1 MLRTSFDKRLRLE
14 TLERKA
20 MLAGDVAVSVV
31 GGDLFLVGDAAD
43 NSVNFSGT
51 ATPGEYVLSDAGTTF
66 NGMPSLTVTGVTGDV
81 TVDLGAGNDEFEMA
95 DTSLPGSF
103 IASSTASEDT
113 YLLGQ
118 GDIDDPRVSIA
129 GDVVYSIDNSGL
141 SFQLVAVDV
150 GGGVDVSGTL
160 GEAGLGMLLGN
171 LSVGE
176 DINVDL
182 SGGVLPALPP
192 APVLLDGVESV
203 GGDVN
208 ISLDSGLTSL
218 TIASQ
223 PALGDVPMSVAGDV
237 SIVIGEN
244 NDSVGMFPGV
254 NISNIIAADD
264 VRIEAT
270 QENAGMNIFDVAAGR
285 NFKLIDGIGAAEYV
299 AENISAGR
307 NLRVEA
313 GPDGGTFQ
321 LVSMTVDGDFIFK
334 GGDGDDILFTE
345 AGDSGNVIGDDAYL
359 MGGDGNDELGL
370 EEVEIGDKLRIQGG
384 KGDDAV
390 FVVATTVGRSTLVT
404 LGGGENGAEIEAVDA
419 GRSLI
424 VVGGGTNSIDLTS
437 VTASHFITILTSS
450 GDDSVIMEDVT
461 THTALVSTKAGMD
474 EVGIANS
481 AFDYLFVLLG
491 DGDDTLTL
499 EGVTV
504 DRWALFHGGSG
515 EDTLVDAGDNDINFE
530 LDFSFEDYQS

>member
-31 GGDLFLVGDAAD
+31 DGDLFLVGDAAD
-43 NSVNFSGT
+43 NNVNFSGT

-81 TVDLGAGNDEFEMA
+81 TVDLGAGADEFEMA
-95 DTSLPGSF
+95 GTSLPGSF
-103 IASSTASEDT
+103 IAASTASEDS
-113 YLLGQ
+113 YILGQ

-129 GDVVYSIDNSGL
+129 GDVEYSIDNAGL

-160 GEAGLGMLLGN
+160 GEAGQGMLLGN
-171 LSVGE
+171 LSVGAN
-176 DINVDL
+176 INVDL
-182 SGGVLPALPP
+182 SGGVLPLLPP
-192 APVLLDGVESV
+192 VPVLFDGVESV

-244 NDSVGMFPGV
+244 NDSVGAFPGV
-254 NISNIIAADD
+254 NISSIIATGNIQ
-264 VRIEAT
+264 IEAT
-270 QENAGMNIFDVAAGR
+270 QANEGMNISDVAAGN
-285 NFKLIDGIGAAEYV
+285 NFRLIDGIGAAQYF

-321 LVSMTVDGDFIFK
+321 LVSITVDRDFIFR
-334 GGDGDDILFTE
+334 GGAGDDILIVE
-345 AGDSGNVIGDDAYL
+345 AGNTDNFIGDDAYL
-359 MGGDGNDELGL
+359 MGRDGNDELGM
-370 EEVEIGDKLRIQGG
+370 EAVEIGDKWRAQGG
-384 KGDDAV
+384 NGNDSIFLVSA
-390 FVVATTVGRSTLVT
+390 TVGSSAFVT
-404 LGGGENGAEIEAVDA
+404 LGAGQDEAEIEGVDA

-424 VVGGGTNSIDLTS
+424 VVGDGTNSIFLTD
-437 VTASHFITILTSS
+437 VATTHFITVLTSS
-450 GDDSVIMEDVT
+450 GDDLVVFENVAT
-461 THTALVSTKAGMD
+461 NTALVSTREGVD
-474 EVGIANS
+474 QVQILNS
-481 AFDYLFVLLG
+481 AFEELFVDLG
-491 DGDDTLTL
+491 EGDDTLTV

-504 DRWALFHGGSG
+504 NRWAIFDGGTG
-515 EDTLVDAGDNDINFE
+515 EDTLVDAGDNDINFQ
-530 LDFSFEDYQS
+530 LDFNFETYQS